1 MRIFREGVESRET
14 QLWRGFQGFSTVR
27 FCVVA

>member
-1 MRIFREGVESRET
+1 MRIFSECVESRET
-14 QLWRGFQGFSTVR
+14 QLWCGFQGFPMTR